1 MPNKFGNINYYLYF
15 CIRLTNEM
23 KRICFLVDS
32 IFTIG
37 GVQRVTAVIAGA
49 LSIDYDVTI
58 ITFDKPDIKDLSLY
72 QLADYPIKYQF
83 VSYPNINPTKNKLCK
98 VYSYL
103 YRKVLPKCGLTSD
116 LYAHSSFPKERRE
129 ALTNS
134 IQEGQ
139 FDIVIG
145 VHSFLAIRLA
155 TIKKKLGNTKVIGW
169 IHNSFEALLKEGS
182 SYLGT
187 ELKYHYGRQL
197 QKLDKVVVL
206 YQQDAEMYQQ
216 AFGFMPSTI
225 YNPLT
230 LKSGPRSDGHQKK
243 FLAVGRFSPMHKG
256 FDLLIQ
262 AFSLFAQKNPDWKL
276 DIVGDGPEKNQLEH
290 LIVENGM
297 NERIMLHPFTND
309 IQSYYSSASIY
320 VLSSRWE
327 GMPLVLVE
335 AMSHGLP
342 VIASDLP
349 TCQEVLGDFGLFFK
363 NGDIHELAQ
372 RLEDAIHLEWQQKSD
387 EAIKIAQRFDV
398 NKIAGQWKHLLE
410 R

>member
-1 MPNKFGNINYYLYF
+1 
-15 CIRLTNEM
+15 M

-32 IFTIG
+32 IFSIG
-37 GVQRVTAVIAGA
+37 GVQRVTAVIAGT
-49 LSIDYDVTI
+49 LSKDYDVTI
-58 ITFDKPDIKDLSLY
+58 MTFDKPDMKDLSMY
-72 QLADYPIKYQF
+72 QLTNYPIKFQF
-83 VSYPNINPTKNKLCK
+83 VSYPNISPTKNKLCK

-116 LYAHSSFPKERRE
+116 LYAHSSFPEERRE
-129 ALTNS
+129 VLS
-134 IQEGQ
+134 IILQEGQ
-139 FDIVIG
+139 YDIVIG

-155 TIKKKLGNTKVIGW
+155 TIKKKLGKTKVFGW
-169 IHNSFEALLKEGS
+169 IHNSFEALLKEDS
-182 SYLGT
+182 PYLGT
-187 ELKYHYGRQL
+187 ELKHHYGRQL
-197 QKLDKVVVL
+197 QKLDEVVVL

-216 AFGFMPSTI
+216 AFGFLPSTI

-230 LKSGPRSDGHQKK
+230 LKPGKQSDGQNKS
-243 FLAVGRFSPMHKG
+243 FLAVGRFSHKHKG

-262 AFSLFAQKNPDWKL
+262 AFALFAQKNLDWRL
-276 DIVGDGPEKNQLEH
+276 DIVGDGPEKEQLEY
-290 LIVENGM
+290 LIVKNGM
-297 NERIMLHPFTND
+297 SERIRLHPFTNE
-309 IQSYYSSASIY
+309 IQYYYSSASIY

-342 VIASDLP
+342 IIASNLP
-349 TCQEVLGDFGLFFK
+349 TCKEILGEFGLFFK

-372 RLEDAIHLEWQQKSD
+372 RLEDATHIDWQQKSE

-398 NKIAGQWKHLLE
+398 NKIAGQWKLLLE